1 MIPNRWLRGAS
12 HVCPVPVATAAA
24 PGLYRAKTR
33 CMAWPG
39 VSLAELGSLS
49 IFFDRVSEESMT
61 PVDVSSTI
69 TAVEWWVLLRLA
81 G

>member
-1 MIPNRWLRGAS
+1 
-12 HVCPVPVATAAA
+12 VPKLDAW
-24 PGLYRAKTR
+24 PG
-33 CMAWPG
+33 PG